1 MIRARE
7 KNKVVHCE
15 RGEGA
20 VGTDTVMVYP
30 ETRDVF
36 TAQTSEQKPEEVR
49 GQAIRYL
56 GEQHCG

>member
-1 MIRARE
+1 M
-7 KNKVVHCE
+7 VHCE